1 MDICGA
7 KLIQILVMNLPMQLV
22 LLASFAVTMVNVFPP
37 PTVAMEEVV
46 DVVMAVMREDAVSW
60 LRVNST

>member
-1 MDICGA
+1 
-7 KLIQILVMNLPMQLV
+7 
-22 LLASFAVTMVNVFPP
+22 MVNVFPP

-60 LRVNST
+60 LRVNSTWALNKAVFHLVAYLQGIAESLQ